1 MDMQDW
7 GMVIVIFAVLIAN
20 APAMRRQWQTDRAGA
35 IKTWWL
41 AGAYVLYAAL
51 GIAFVLGFMA
61 PVGTKGPKVLLAL
74 AFLLGW
80 IFYGALTL
88 MRVVPRYRE
97 PPRWLMHF
105 GVADIVLLSL
115 IFGCA
120 AAYLWV

>member
-1 MDMQDW
+1 MADGPGGRDQDVVA
-7 GMVIVIFAVLIAN
+7 GGRL
-20 APAMRRQWQTDRAGA
+20 RA
-35 IKTWWL
+35 
-41 AGAYVLYAAL
+41 YAAL

-97 PPRWLMHF
+97 PPRCLMHF

-120 AAYLWV
+120 P